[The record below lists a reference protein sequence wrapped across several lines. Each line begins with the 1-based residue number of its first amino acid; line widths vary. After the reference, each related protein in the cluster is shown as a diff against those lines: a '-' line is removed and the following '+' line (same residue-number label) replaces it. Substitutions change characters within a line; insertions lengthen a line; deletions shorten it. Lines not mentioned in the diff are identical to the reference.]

1 VIVMSDDDTLA
12 IMAMLAAI
20 KRNMLDLLQSELSV
34 MRESKIDEVNTIRLD
49 VEKMLLEMFENMQV
63 TYTLSMEN
71 NVKEAEEY
79 LKAEDI

>member
-1 VIVMSDDDTLA
+1 MSDDDTLA

>member
-1 VIVMSDDDTLA
+1 MIVMSDDDTLA